1 MRRSRAHATTT
12 RACAKKR
19 PQERGLP
26 GLGVL
31 GLAKLYAVEI
41 AGTVTF
47 VVFVV
52 AEAARIIHHLIR

>member
-1 MRRSRAHATTT
+1 
-12 RACAKKR
+12 
-19 PQERGLP
+19 
-26 GLGVL
+26 VL